1 MNDFIDWLWSLWEH
15 PWVHFLGTHAG
26 PFALG
31 FAASWLTHWLAWRRF
46 AAREFLHRVNFS
58 LNYVENNQLRLRT
71 LKESDIDQIILN
83 NRHGRNMLLA
93 AARRAKSSAK
103 TPFLEMAPD
112 DTFLVLNAILNELSQ
127 SFAAGALAKSMGL
140 PVHSKWYVF
149 GITCE
154 WDDEVKNRK
163 IRVMIIAE
171 DLLESLDRLPPLE
184 YQHPWHRV
192 RHATLL
198 TMLGLY
204 REDCRAE
211 AADRQQCQQR
221 EAQLAAMSDQQRSK
235 ALEEDRES
243 EQRSPPVRNL
253 MRVELGVS

>member
-1 MNDFIDWLWSLWEH
+1 M
-15 PWVHFLGTHAG
+15 G
-26 PFALG
+26 PFPGDTCRPFCVG
-31 FAASWLTHWLAWRRF
+31 FR
-46 AAREFLHRVNFS
+46 
-58 LNYVENNQLRLRT
+58 
-71 LKESDIDQIILN
+71 
-83 NRHGRNMLLA
+83 GLLA
-93 AARRAKSSAK
+93 HTLARLEAVRRTRVPAPRQFHFELRREQSAPPPDAQGVGHRPNHPQQQTRAEHAPGGR
-103 TPFLEMAPD
+103 TPGEVVRQDAFLELAPD

-140 PVHSKWYVF
+140 PVHSQWYVF

-211 AADRQQCQQR
+211 VADRQQRQQR

-235 ALEEDRES
+235 ALEKDRES